1 MTDEGKSVN
10 DVQAMLTTETPQGS
24 SPESIIRAVGDL
36 LGKSMRPTSENNVFR
51 RLRMFSGNLP
61 TPPGEESLDHWLE
74 QAYLMI
80 EECDCSER
88 EKQKRIVESLKG
100 PALEIIQAVRL
111 NDPDAS
117 PDCYVKALES
127 ACGTPVSGEDL
138 YFAFRSLHQQSGEKL
153 SDFLRRLERSLI
165 KVVQKGGLLSHRADH
180 ARIHQLIRGATD
192 SDMMLLQLRLRERKE
207 KPPTFLK
214 LLNEIREEEECETA
228 RRKLTTTVRQ
238 VQVRDQANTKAT
250 EDQKLKAEIQELR
263 AELGELRE
271 KQQDTHTEPKFKP
284 TKKTIDTEKENEVQM
299 LRQQVLQ
306 LQHQLTVMS
315 VSHSPVTADLKK
327 RDGKARPS
335 PAAKPHNAKD
345 SESFFCYRCGE
356 NGHIATHCTAPENS
370 PKVIQKLLGALRKS
384 KEDKASHKRFAESKQ
399 VGPVYTQQPR
409 NLPQGLVDPS
419 MMADG
424 KIDGQPCRAILD
436 SGSSHYHL

>member
-1 MTDEGKSVN
+1 MATQADSQLAAKLHSWCSEACLDPNHAFVLFDVPTNTDQADIEETVQTVKALGRVKVRDVQSDIQTGSNLVLCECREVVQPDRIPPQLQPVKGGLEWKIFLFNEPVSPAEDFLAKLNKLMTDEGKSVN

-36 LGKSMRPTSENNVFR
+36 LGKTMRPTSENNAFR

-88 EKQKRIVESLKG
+88 EKRKRIVESLKG

-127 ACGTPVSGEDL
+127 AFGTLVSGEDL

-153 SDFLRRLERSLI
+153 SDFLRRLECSLI

-214 LLNEIREEEECETA
+214 LLNEIREEEEYDTA
-228 RRKLTTTVRQ
+228 RRKLNTTVRQ

-271 KQQDTHTEPKFKP
+271 KQ
-284 TKKTIDTEKENEVQM
+284 
-299 LRQQVLQ
+299 
-306 LQHQLTVMS
+306 
-315 VSHSPVTADLKK
+315 
-327 RDGKARPS
+327 
-335 PAAKPHNAKD
+335 
-345 SESFFCYRCGE
+345 
-356 NGHIATHCTAPENS
+356 
-370 PKVIQKLLGALRKS
+370 
-384 KEDKASHKRFAESKQ
+384 
-399 VGPVYTQQPR
+399 
-409 NLPQGLVDPS
+409 
-419 MMADG
+419 
-424 KIDGQPCRAILD
+424 
-436 SGSSHYHL
+436 